1 MQVTAPHAHPQ
12 HGVQRVLRPR
22 TVAERMGWSR
32 STLYNRI
39 NAGAFPKPHP
49 TGPRTVGWLE
59 SEVDAQ
65 LTALAAA
72 HRTRNPR

>member
-1 MQVTAPHAHPQ
+1 MQATTNHVQPQ
-12 HGVQRVLRPR
+12 QAAQRVLRPR

-39 NAGAFPKPHP
+39 NAGVFPKPHP

-59 SEVDAQ
+59 MEVDAQ
-65 LTALAAA
+65 LAALAAKR
-72 HRTRNPR
+72 RTQEPR